1 VSKLDHI
8 LEPET
13 GTVHR
18 LEVISGTGRR
28 RRFSEEFK
36 ARVVEETFAPTAVA
50 SQIARRHGLSP
61 QQVFTWRRQAR
72 ARALV
77 TANAIPGF
85 VAAVIEG
92 EQTIPIAASVRS
104 DHKGCVKRAEILI
117 EVEMAGTIV
126 RVSRGADADTV
137 AAIIAALKST
147 T

>member
-1 VSKLDHI
+1 MSKLDHMF
-8 LEPET
+8 EPET

-36 ARVVEETFAPTAVA
+36 ARVVEETFAPKAVA

-61 QQVFTWRRQAR
+61 QQVFSWRRQAR
-72 ARALV
+72 V
-77 TANAIPGF
+77 TANAREP
-85 VAAVIEG
+85 A
-92 EQTIPIAASVRS
+92 IPIAASVRS
-104 DHKGCVKRAEILI
+104 DHKGYVKCAEIMI
-117 EVEMAGTIV
+117 EVEIAGTIV